1 MKTTNRIV
9 GGLLIGLLLLSCAE
23 NSMQADA
30 KKVAKL
36 YCENQHLLER
46 VVAGDESAIQESAK
60 LVEKSK
66 GLTEELMAKYNSKE
80 EGRKFRAMVRDEAE
94 KCD

>member
-1 MKTTNRIV
+1 MKKTKRII

-30 KKVAKL
+30 KKLAKL

-46 VVAGDESAIQESAK
+46 VVSGDESAIQESAK
-60 LVEKSK
+60 LVDKSK
-66 GLTEELMAKYNSKE
+66 GLTEELMKKYSSKE
-80 EGRKFRAMVRDEAE
+80 EGKKFRAMVREEAE